1 MQDLVV
7 AGVQAQQ
14 FWEDKVKNLRHFDEL
29 LCANDLADVDVLV
42 FPEMFHTGFTMNADG
57 LSEYME
63 DSMGIEWLK
72 NTSSRYQC
80 LAIAS
85 LIISENKQFYNR
97 MVAVYPDGKLAY
109 YDKRH
114 LFSLAAEDQVFTSG
128 TKDCIIDYHGWKIKL
143 QVCFDLRFPEGA
155 RNGIGADGQPL
166 YDLLIYNANWPTKRI
181 AHWDILIP
189 ARAVENQSYV
199 LAVNRVG
206 TDGNAIE
213 YNGHSQLVDGWGN
226 FLVERQNNSEVLFK
240 ATLKM
245 SDLIDLR
252 EKLVFLKDKKSTFC

>member
-14 FWEDKVKNLRHFDEL
+14 FWEDKARNLRHFEEL
-29 LCANDLADVDVLV
+29 LGGYDLTGVDVLV
-42 FPEMFHTGFTMNADG
+42 FPEMFHTGFTMNAAN
-57 LSEYME
+57 LAE
-63 DSMGIEWLK
+63 DMVDSVGIKWLK
-72 NTSSRYQC
+72 ATSDRYQC

-85 LIISENKQFYNR
+85 LIIREDDQYFNR
-97 MVAVYPDGKLAY
+97 MVAVYPDGNLAY

-114 LFSLAAEDQVFTSG
+114 LFSLAGEDEVFTSG
-128 TKDCIIDYHGWKIKL
+128 ENETIVKFKGWRIKL

-155 RNGIGADGQPL
+155 RNSLGEYGEPL
-166 YDLLIYNANWPTKRI
+166 YDVLIYTANWPTRRI

-189 ARAVENQSYV
+189 ARAVENQCYV

-206 TDGNAIE
+206 MDGNAIE

-226 FLVERQNNSEVLFK
+226 RLFIAEDSELIIK
-240 ATLKM
+240 STLKM
-245 SDLIDLR
+245 EDLKNIQQR
-252 EKLVFLKDKKSTFC
+252 IPFLKDKNRKIC